1 VYKIQKQLEL
11 PLSIFHPEPVP
22 RSLISHLSRAGQQE
36 LLNDLNY
43 LNTAEIKAF
52 CKKHAIPFAIVVATL
67 DGGRTRTGEEDRK
80 GVMLNRV
87 RHFLSTG
94 EILPKTCFPAA
105 VVSFDTEHE
114 PLATG
119 DRLFYGQYDKTNRAL
134 MAILKELTGGKFKD
148 GAVARI
154 LARDF
159 WSQGKAP
166 TLEVFAA
173 EWIRATREHTRPNP
187 EWAFLSDRSQK
198 TAGADWKSLRNKKAK
213 KVLQILN
220 RLKAP
225 SS

>member
-1 VYKIQKQLEL
+1 VA
-11 PLSIFHPEPVP
+11 
-22 RSLISHLSRAGQQE
+22 RSLISHLTRAGQQE

-52 CKKHAIPFAIVVATL
+52 CKKHAIPFAIVVTTL

-80 GVMLNRV
+80 GIMLDRV
-87 RHFLSTG
+87 RHFLTTG
-94 EILPKTCFPAA
+94 RILPETCFPAA
-105 VVSFDTEHE
+105 VVSFDAQCED
-114 PLATG
+114 LAAG
-119 DRLFYGQYDKTNRAL
+119 DRLLYGQYSKTNRAL

-148 GAVARI
+148 GALARI

-159 WSQGKAP
+159 WSRGNAP

-173 EWIRATREHTRPNP
+173 EWIRATREHTQPNP
-187 EWAFLSDRSQK
+187 EWAFLSDRSNN

-213 KVLQILN
+213 KVLEILN

-225 SS
+225 IPLKK